1 MGSALL
7 FAGTQRAG
15 TAGGSAG
22 RGLGAA
28 AFMLGGVAQG
38 VDLALFQLTVFARLQ
53 HAQLDRAFGSTA
65 QADDLQADG
74 RAHAADLAA
83 G

>member
-38 VDLALFQLTVFARLQ
+38 VDLALLLVKRRVLRLYVLELYLTRHYDCL
-53 HAQLDRAFGSTA
+53 
-65 QADDLQADG
+65 
-74 RAHAADLAA
+74 
-83 G
+83 